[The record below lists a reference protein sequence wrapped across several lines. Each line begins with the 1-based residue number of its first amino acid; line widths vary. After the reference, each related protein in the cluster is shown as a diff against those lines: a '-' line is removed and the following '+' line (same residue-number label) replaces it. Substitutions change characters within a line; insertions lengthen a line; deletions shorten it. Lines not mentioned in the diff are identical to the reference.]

1 MMFSSC
7 QKKDAVKSTRPV
19 QKHQQAPAT
28 PYMGTPVIAH
38 TPTRLV
44 PFSEPQLTTNT
55 TNTPHTR
62 RRAHGRRKSK
72 PKKRNEYTQS

>member
-44 PFSEPQLTTNT
+44 PCSEPQLTTDT
-55 TNTPHTR
+55 TNTHQTPAGARTAVANR
-62 RRAHGRRKSK
+62 E
-72 PKKRNEYTQS
+72 PKIEID